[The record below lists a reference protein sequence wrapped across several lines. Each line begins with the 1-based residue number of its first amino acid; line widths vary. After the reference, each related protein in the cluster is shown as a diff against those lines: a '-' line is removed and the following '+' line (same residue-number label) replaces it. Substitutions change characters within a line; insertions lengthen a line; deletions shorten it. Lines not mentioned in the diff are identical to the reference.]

1 MITFTCCLIA
11 LIVGYF
17 TYGKFIERIFGMD
30 PKRADAG
37 LYDARRCGLYPD
49 AGMESLYDSVFEHRG
64 TGADLWCHLRR
75 EVRDGFISVDCAG

>member
-30 PKRADAG
+30 PKRQTPAYTMQDGVDYIPMPAWK
-37 LYDARRCGLYPD
+37 
-49 AGMESLYDSVFEHRG
+49 VFMIQFLRG
-64 TGADLWCHLRR
+64 TGADIRCHLRR